1 MDGLVRLQNTDL
13 AVFEAGDARK
23 DLPCAVTPVKP
34 VLGFDLRFH
43 TGYDVSIPLRELA
56 GGENV
61 LTVLFRVAPANRPE
75 EYVYFNQKF
84 RVPTIEEDARGD
96 ALLQGFFDVGEGP
109 YKISWLMRDRTE
121 RVCSSSWDTEAVL
134 PIKDKQLALGINP
147 GEIQRMDG
155 EQFKE
160 EPPIERIQT
169 DSPLNVKVL
178 VNFAPQKADS
188 AALQPADTSALVSIL
203 LQISREPHIGRFSI
217 VAFNMQEQRV
227 LYRQDSANRI
237 DFPALGEAVN
247 TLNLGTIDLKR
258 LGQKH
263 GDTEFLTDLIK
274 QEISGTDA
282 PDALVF
288 AGPKVLLDANVP
300 PGELRDVGDVSYPV
314 FYMNYNLFPQAVPWK
329 DSISRAVKFFRGTEY
344 TISRPRD
351 LWFAVN
357 DLVGK
362 VVKAKGGRTIAAAA
376 SK

>member
-203 LQISREPHIGRFSI
+203 RQISREPHIGRFSI